1 MVEFLKQLA
10 APLLHLDLNA
20 PHVPAG
26 HENDR
31 YLRVVRASPRFLS
44 MRYMLVAFYAIGFL
58 LIIAAEMI
66 GSLFVPF
73 TLWWLTLLIAM
84 FFGLK
89 ILAMII
95 VTRFDYDMRWY
106 IITDTSLRVRYGV
119 WALREITV
127 SFGNVQNVRI
137 AQGPV
142 ERLFDISTL
151 IVETAG
157 GGSNEK
163 NPHVKSHQA
172 ILRGIENAK
181 EIRDMIISILQQ
193 QKRTG
198 LGDPDD
204 DIEHHAKAAA
214 LPIPELDAIA
224 AETQKLRQLFTSK

>member
-10 APLLHLDLNA
+10 APLLHLDLNP

-44 MRYMLVAFYAIGFL
+44 MRYMLVALYAVGFMA
-58 LIIAAEMI
+58 IIAAEMI

-73 TLWWLTLLIAM
+73 TLWWLTLLIAT
-84 FFGLK
+84 FFGFK

-119 WALREITV
+119 WSLREVTV

-137 AQGPV
+137 AQGPM

-151 IVETAG
+151 VVETAG
-157 GGSNEK
+157 GGNNEK
-163 NPHVKSHQA
+163 NPGMQSHQA
-172 ILRGIENAK
+172 VLRGIENAK
-181 EIRDMIISILQQ
+181 EIRDMIVSILQQ
-193 QKRTG
+193 QKRAG

-204 DIEHHAKAAA
+204 AVEHLSSAE
-214 LPIPELDAIA
+214 LPMQELRAIA
-224 AETQKLRQLFTSK
+224 SETQKLRQLFTQ

>member
-10 APLLHLDLNA
+10 APLLHLNLNA

-44 MRYMLVAFYAIGFL
+44 MRYMFVALYAIGFL
-58 LIIAAEMI
+58 LIVAAEMI

-73 TLWWLTLLIAM
+73 TLWWLTLLIAI

-89 ILAMII
+89 ILTMII

-119 WALREITV
+119 WALREVTV

-157 GGSNEK
+157 GGNTEK

-193 QKRTG
+193 QKKAG

-204 DIEHHAKAAA
+204 AVAHIPSGE
-214 LPIPELDAIA
+214 LPIQELQAIA
-224 AETQKLRQLFTSK
+224 SETQKLRQLFTT